1 MDAGNPTGG
10 PGVAASGRLQVYEVF
25 RQERDGAPMQHAGN
39 LLAPDPE
46 LASHYAREF
55 YGRRQES
62 VRLWIVP
69 RAAIRDLADPDLLQP
84 PLDRSFKKPVGYSA
98 EIKRKLAAA
107 RERLGVD
114 SGNPGDEDQVVAAVR
129 EGVEQG

>member
-1 MDAGNPTGG
+1 ME
-10 PGVAASGRLQVYEVF
+10 VYEVF
-25 RQERDGAPMQHAGN
+25 RQEREGSPMQHAGN

-69 RAAIRDLADPDLLQP
+69 RAAIRDLDDPDLLQP
-84 PLDRSFKKPVGYSA
+84 PMDRSFKKPAGYSA
-98 EIKRKLAAA
+98 DIKRKLAAA
-107 RERLGVD
+107 RAR
-114 SGNPGDEDQVVAAVR
+114 AAV
-129 EGVEQG
+129 EGGR

>member
-1 MDAGNPTGG
+1 MDTLRKQAPVG
-10 PGVAASGRLQVYEVF
+10 ALQVYEVF
-25 RQERDGAPMQHAGN
+25 RQEREGGPMQHAGN

-69 RAAIRDLADPDLLQP
+69 RAAIRRLDDPDLLQP
-84 PLDRSFKKPVGYSA
+84 PMDRTFKKPVGYSA

-107 RERLGVD
+107 RARAGAVD
-114 SGNPGDEDQVVAAVR
+114 SVDAKEEAQ
-129 EGVEQG
+129 

>member
-1 MDAGNPTGG
+1 MGSA
-10 PGVAASGRLQVYEVF
+10 LEVYEVF
-25 RQERDGAPMQHAGN
+25 RQEREGGPMQHAGN
-39 LLAPDPE
+39 LLAPDAE

-69 RAAIRDLADPDLLQP
+69 RAAIRRLDDPDLLLP
-84 PLDRSFKKPVGYSA
+84 PMDRTFKKPVGYSE

-107 RERLGVD
+107 RARTGEEPR
-114 SGNPGDEDQVVAAVR
+114 
-129 EGVEQG
+129 

>member
-1 MDAGNPTGG
+1 M
-10 PGVAASGRLQVYEVF
+10 PGQPMQVYEVF
-25 RQERDGAPMQHAGN
+25 RREREGGPMQHAGN

-69 RAAIRDLADPDLLQP
+69 RAAIVDLDDPDLLQP
-84 PLDRSFKKPVGYSA
+84 PFDRSFKKPAGYST
-98 EIKRKLAAA
+98 EIKAKLAEA
-107 RERLGVD
+107 RSRAGKA
-114 SGNPGDEDQVVAAVR
+114 GK
-129 EGVEQG
+129 VEP

>member
-1 MDAGNPTGG
+1 VTSTGDLV
-10 PGVAASGRLQVYEVF
+10 PGGALQVYEVF
-25 RQERDGAPMQHAGN
+25 RQEREGGPMQHAGN

-69 RAAIRDLADPDLLQP
+69 RAAIRNLDDPDLLQP
-84 PLDRSFKKPVGYSA
+84 PLDRTFKKPVGYSA
-98 EIKRKLAAA
+98 DIKRKLAAA
-107 RERLGVD
+107 RSRAGVD
-114 SGNPGDEDQVVAAVR
+114 SADAEDEDPVVAAGR
-129 EGVEQG
+129 KGVEQQ